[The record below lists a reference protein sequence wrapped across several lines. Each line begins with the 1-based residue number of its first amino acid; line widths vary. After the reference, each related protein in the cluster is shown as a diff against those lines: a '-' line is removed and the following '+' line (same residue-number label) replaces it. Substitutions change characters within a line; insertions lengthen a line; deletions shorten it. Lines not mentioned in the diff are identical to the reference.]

1 MRKSLQVSLIAVFA
15 ALHAVLYF
23 MSFGLWRN
31 WGIYLA
37 PIEGIVLGPEI
48 GFFSALIG
56 SATARLIRPDAAWMF
71 GVIAE
76 PISVL
81 LTGLLVRGRWKPV
94 LAVYGIL
101 LAAYFASPTG
111 RALPLWTILDILLAM
126 LLLFPAAKIS
136 HYLFNASSK
145 RLPIAL
151 ALISFICIATDSLLR
166 VFLLVPCGLYSAAL
180 LLNSEALYA
189 VFVAAAVDSYI
200 EDAIVVIVSVIVGI
214 PLLLSILKL
223 KFLRKNGDRD

>member
-56 SATARLIRPDAAWMF
+56 SATARLIRPDDAAWMF
-71 GVIAE
+71 GIIAE

-81 LTGLLVRGRWKPV
+81 LTGLLARGRWKPL

-101 LAAYFASPTG
+101 LSAYFASPSG

-126 LLLFPAAKIS
+126 LLVFPAAKIS
-136 HYLFNASSK
+136 HYLFNAGSK

-180 LLNSEALYA
+180 LLNSETLYA

-214 PLLLSILKL
+214 PLLLSVLKL
-223 KFLRKNGDRD
+223 KVFPKNEK

>member
-1 MRKSLQVSLIAVFA
+1 M
-15 ALHAVLYF
+15 
-23 MSFGLWRN
+23 
-31 WGIYLA
+31 A
-37 PIEGIVLGPEI
+37 PIEGIILGPEI

-56 SATARLIRPDAAWMF
+56 SATARLVRPDDAAWMF
-71 GVIAE
+71 GIIAE

-81 LTGLLVRGRWKPV
+81 LTGLLAKGKWKPV

-101 LAAYFASPTG
+101 LSAYFASPIG

-126 LLLFPAAKIS
+126 LLVFPAAKIS
-136 HYLFNASSK
+136 HYLFNANSK

-166 VFLLVPCGLYSAAL
+166 VFLLVPCELYNVVFSW
-180 LLNSEALYA
+180 NSETLYA
-189 VFVAAAVDSYI
+189 VFVAAAVDSYV

-214 PLLLSILKL
+214 PLLLSVLKL
-223 KFLRKNGDRD
+223 KIFAKK